1 MNCKPT
7 HHLLLALVLIA
18 TAGSSGCTSMLT
30 ARNSAVPVEDVVQ
43 QKQGYIVQIESSY
56 SKDLFL
62 KGELKTGMTIQQ
74 ALDEQGLAS
83 KHKASDITILRQ
95 VPESGKLVKM
105 ACEFQPGKP
114 QIKFEQ
120 DYALHPGDRIL
131 IQPKKTML
139 EKLVDR

>member
-7 HHLLLALVLIA
+7 HHLLLALLILA

-30 ARNSAVPVEDVVQ
+30 ARNSAVPVEETLQ
-43 QKQGYIVQIESSY
+43 RQKGYTVQIDSSY
-56 SKDLFL
+56 SKDTLL
-62 KGELKTGMTIQQ
+62 KGELKEGMTIQQ

-95 VPESGKLVKM
+95 VPETGKLVKM

-114 QIKFEQ
+114 LIKFEQ
-120 DYALHPGDRIL
+120 DYALHSGDRIL
-131 IQPKKTML
+131 IQQKKTML